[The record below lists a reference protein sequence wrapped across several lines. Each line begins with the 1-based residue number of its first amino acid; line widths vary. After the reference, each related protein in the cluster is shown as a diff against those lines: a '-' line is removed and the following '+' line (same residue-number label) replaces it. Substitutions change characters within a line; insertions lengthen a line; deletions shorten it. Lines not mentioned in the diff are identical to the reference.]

1 MPARA
6 PKAGS
11 PKSAGESKTPLA
23 AVLAALQQAEARG
36 ELSSGEME
44 WSAARLTGRIRRGNP
59 RLEGVDRRESILRAS
74 AEVFRRRGYNRSTIE
89 EIAAEL
95 FLTKAGVY
103 HYFSSKQ
110 EILEHL
116 CDHAMGAAEKAV
128 ETAQA
133 AGGGPAEQLPRMLG
147 GYALALI
154 EEPAF
159 TILMR
164 HLDEVGEASL
174 GSLQR
179 RRKGIEGRFRK
190 VVEEG
195 AREGVFAVTDARI
208 AVFGM
213 IGAINW
219 IYAWYEPEGRLP
231 ASEVRDALVWL
242 AMNGVLARPG
252 RQAR

>member
-6 PKAGS
+6 PQAGS
-11 PKSAGESKTPLA
+11 PKPAGGPKIPLA
-23 AVLAALQQAEARG
+23 AVLAALQRAEARG
-36 ELSSGEME
+36 ELSSGDME

-74 AEVFRRRGYNRSTIE
+74 ADVFRRRGYNRSTIE

-95 FLTKAGVY
+95 LLTKAGVY

-128 ETAQA
+128 EGAEAT
-133 AGGGPAEQLPRMLG
+133 GGRPAKQLSLMLG
-147 GYALALI
+147 EYARALM
-154 EEPAF
+154 EEAAF
-159 TILMR
+159 TVLMR

-174 GSLQR
+174 ADLQR
-179 RRKGIEGRFRK
+179 RRKGIESRFRK
-190 VVEEG
+190 VVESG
-195 AREGVFAVTDARI
+195 AQEGVFEVADSRI
-208 AVFGM
+208 AVFAM
-213 IGAINW
+213 IGAVNW

-231 ASEVRDALVWL
+231 AAEVRSALVAL
-242 AMNGVLARPG
+242 AMNGILARPS
-252 RQAR
+252 

>member
-1 MPARA
+1 
-6 PKAGS
+6 
-11 PKSAGESKTPLA
+11 LA
-23 AVLAALQQAEARG
+23 AVLAALQRAEARG
-36 ELSSGEME
+36 ELSSGEMD
-44 WSAARLTGRIRRGNP
+44 WSAARLTGRIRRESP
-59 RLEGVDRRESILRAS
+59 RLEGVDRRASILRAA
-74 AEVFRRRGYNRSTIE
+74 AEVFRHRGYNRSTIE

-128 ETAQA
+128 ESAQA

-147 GYALALI
+147 EYARALM
-154 EEPAF
+154 EELAF
-159 TILMR
+159 TVLMR
-164 HLDEVGEASL
+164 HLDEVGDASL
-174 GSLQR
+174 ADLQR

-190 VVEEG
+190 VVDEG
-195 AREGVFAVTDARI
+195 AREGVFEVADSRI

-231 ASEVRDALVWL
+231 AAEVRTVLVSL
-242 AMNGVLARPG
+242 AMNGILARRGPAL
-252 RQAR
+252 R